1 MDKKRILVV
10 DDEKEMVF
18 AIKMALE
25 SNGFAVLDA
34 YDGQTALDIARAES
48 PDLIILDIMLP
59 KLDGYKVCRI
69 LKFDKKYK
77 KTPIILFTA
86 RLQKNDETTGYEV
99 GADAYMTKPF
109 EAQNL
114 LKKIKEL
121 LKIEA

>member
-1 MDKKRILVV
+1 MDKKKILVV

-25 SNGFAVLDA
+25 THGFDVLDA
-34 YDGQTALDIARAES
+34 YDGQTALDIAREKA

-59 KLDGYKVCRI
+59 KIDGYKVCRM

-86 RLQKNDETTGYEV
+86 RLQQNDEKTGYEV